1 MRTRVHGLTIK
12 AGTCF
17 LNTPKREMFL
27 DQRFVVLVARTV
39 KMCGDADFFFVFP
52 RALQSS
58 QGPVYLGSCRKQL

>member
-1 MRTRVHGLTIK
+1 MHGLTIK

-39 KMCGDADFFFVFP
+39 KMCGDAVFLFCLYSLEHCKVP
-52 RALQSS
+52 RDQYILEAVINNFSD
-58 QGPVYLGSCRKQL
+58 